1 MMEVRQIFIVN
12 AFKNTIE
19 TFKSH
24 IVFTQFVGCNLIGCP
39 YISRQIIK
47 KLAKSAK
54 GEM

>member
-12 AFKNTIE
+12 ALNTIE